1 LKNKIIITIV
11 VISIISLICGI
22 TIFFLNKKETK
33 SEDYDDISNKL
44 ENIQNTDNIEETEFM
59 ELWDTNVIGT
69 LEISSINLKL
79 SIADGIEDDVI
90 AKYIGHFPS
99 TALINGNVGLAGHNT
114 QDFFAN
120 LKKVKKGDEIVYNF
134 LLGTKTYIVDTI
146 VEIQEDD
153 WSYLEDTEDNKITLI
168 TCIKNQPTKRLCI
181 QATEKIQ

>member
-1 LKNKIIITIV
+1 MKNKIIITIV

-114 QDFFAN
+114 RDFFAN

-134 LLGTKTYIVDTI
+134 LLGTKTFIVEII